1 LHASGRLSLAGTNYL
16 AGAML
21 PLKDGVARVARVMG
35 ALGDAVKM
43 ATENPGRF
51 VRGRGV
57 LRVGERA
64 DLVRFRANDP
74 DNKLHIK
81 TVLVAGQQWE

>member
-1 LHASGRLSLAGTNYL
+1 
-16 AGAML
+16 
-21 PLKDGVARVARVMG
+21 
-35 ALGDAVKM
+35 M